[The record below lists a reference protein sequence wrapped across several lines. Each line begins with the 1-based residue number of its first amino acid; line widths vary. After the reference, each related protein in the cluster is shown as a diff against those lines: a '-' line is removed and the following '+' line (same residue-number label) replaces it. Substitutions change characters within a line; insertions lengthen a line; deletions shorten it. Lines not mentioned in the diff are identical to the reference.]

1 MLKWQEPSG
10 ILAQDYGVSAVAEA
24 WLVEDV
30 VDRSLSPGTER
41 AQRFRVLTLLGAFT
55 LLFSYG

>member
-30 VDRSLSPGTER
+30 VDRSFSPATER
-41 AQRFRVLTLLGAFT
+41 AQ
-55 LLFSYG
+55 